1 MLQKDFKAKFNSLL
15 IDKLNVNEEEIK
27 PEAKF
32 IDLGADSLDMVELII
47 DFEKE
52 FFITIPDNDAEKLT
66 TIDDAEK
73 YLKIRLNIN

>member
-1 MLQKDFKAKFNSLL
+1 MLQKDFKGKFNSLL
-15 IDKLNVNEEEIK
+15 IDKLNVNEGEIK